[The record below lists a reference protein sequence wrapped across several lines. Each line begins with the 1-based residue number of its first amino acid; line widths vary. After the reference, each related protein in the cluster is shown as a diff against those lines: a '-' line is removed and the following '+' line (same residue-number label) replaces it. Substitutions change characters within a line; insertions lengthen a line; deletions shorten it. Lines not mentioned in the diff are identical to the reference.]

1 MNTRNLY
8 LFTLLALLSLS
19 SVFAQETITN
29 KTVLEMQNL
38 GFDDFMIIDK
48 INTSDVKFDT
58 SIKALSGLKKKGVS
72 SEVISLMMIKSRQNT
87 KSKTG
92 IYFLSDDDELELIQ
106 PTVFSG
112 TSNNSV
118 AQKLVSGFINSKKKA
133 TLPKTR
139 SSNAI
144 RNNRPKFTFVFDPS
158 SAGVDNMQTGQAG
171 SGTVMIPD
179 WWFRVA
185 SNPNEFVL
193 IKLTVKDKKNL
204 REVVVGK
211 SSALTESQGIDPR
224 FALHFQIEEIE
235 GNKFEVSPDYLEPG
249 EYAFMYQG
257 RVPAGRDNQS
267 VFDFSIQ

>member
-1 MNTRNLY
+1 MKKITFY
-8 LFTLLALLSLS
+8 LFALFAIVSIS
-19 SVFAQETITN
+19 QITAQETITN
-29 KTVLEMQNL
+29 KSVLEMQNL

-58 SIKALSGLKKKGVS
+58 SLSALGALKKKGVS
-72 SEVISLMMIKSRQNT
+72 SEVISLMMMKSRQNT
-87 KSKTG
+87 QSKTG
-92 IYFLSDDDELELIQ
+92 IYFQSKDDALELIQ
-106 PTVFSG
+106 PSVFSG
-112 TSNNSV
+112 TSSNSV
-118 AQKLVSGFINSKKKA
+118 AQKLVSGFINSKVKA

-139 SSNAI
+139 SSNEI
-144 RNNRPKFTFVFDPS
+144 RNNRPEFTFVFDPS
-158 SAGVDNMQTGQAG
+158 SAGADNMQNGQG
-171 SGTVMIPD
+171 GTEMIPN

-193 IKLTVKDKKNL
+193 IQLTVKEKKNL
-204 REVVVGK
+204 REVVIGK
-211 SSALTESQGIDPR
+211 SSALTDSQGIDPK

-235 GNKFEVSPDYLEPG
+235 GNKFKVSPDYLEPG